1 MRLRFG
7 ANVRD
12 VPAGV
17 LTGATRQPRNPA
29 GHQPTQMR
37 SDNAATYMDHGGRG
51 SAAMSL
57 DLVIRSAR
65 LEDGAAPVDLGVKDG
80 RIAEIAPTIASD
92 APDRDAAGGLLI
104 RGFADSHLHLDKACI
119 LERAQNRSGDLR
131 GALEAVTTAK
141 RDFTTE
147 DVYAR
152 GAQVLDKAI
161 GQGTTLIRTQVE
173 IDPVIG
179 LAGFEAVR
187 RLKADYA
194 WALDLQICVFPQEGL
209 LNYPGTEELLRA
221 ALEQGADLLGGCPY
235 TDSDPEGQIARIF
248 GMARA
253 FDVDLDFHL
262 DFDLDTSWR
271 HLDEV
276 ARQTI
281 AHDMQGRVAIGHV
294 TKLSMLPPERLAE
307 SVALLRDAGIA
318 LTVLP
323 ATDLFI
329 TGRDHDHAVPRG
341 VAPAHVFHAA
351 GVRCTVATNNVLNPF
366 TPYGDCSLP
375 RMANLFANV
384 AQLGGPED
392 LAACFAMISE
402 DPFRLLGHDSRIV
415 VGGPADLVLLP
426 APSRAATVSEIG
438 RPLWGMKAGRMTFEA
453 PAPRLFRP

>member
-1 MRLRFG
+1 M
-7 ANVRD
+7 
-12 VPAGV
+12 
-17 LTGATRQPRNPA
+17 T
-29 GHQPTQMR
+29 
-37 SDNAATYMDHGGRG
+37 
-51 SAAMSL
+51 L
-57 DLVIRSAR
+57 DLIIRDAR
-65 LEDGAAPVDLGVKDG
+65 LSDGAAPVDIGLAQG
-80 RIAEIAPTIASD
+80 RIATIGTRLASD
-92 APDRDAAGGLLI
+92 APTLDAQGGLAFP
-104 RGFADSHLHLDKACI
+104 GFADSHLHLDKACI
-119 LERAQNRSGDLR
+119 LERAVNRTGDLK
-131 GALEAVTTAK
+131 GALAAVTAAK

-152 GAQVLDKAI
+152 GARVLEQAI

-187 RLKADYA
+187 QLKRDYS

-221 ALEQGADLLGGCPY
+221 ALAEGADLLGGCPY
-235 TDSDPEGQIARIF
+235 TDTDPEGQIALLF
-248 GMARA
+248 EMARA
-253 FDVDLDFHL
+253 FGVDLDFHL

-281 AHDMQGRVAIGHV
+281 AFGMQGRVAIGHV
-294 TKLSMLPPERLAE
+294 TKLSMLPPAALAQ
-307 SVALLRDAGIA
+307 SVALLQDAGIA

-329 TGRDHDHAVPRG
+329 TGRGHDHAVPRG
-341 VAPAHVFHAA
+341 VAPAHRFHAA
-351 GVRCTVATNNVLNPF
+351 GVCCTVATNNVLNPF

-384 AQLGGPED
+384 AQLGSAEE
-392 LAACFAMISE
+392 LTACFEMVSSA
-402 DPFRLLGHDSRIV
+402 PFRLLGVSDRIE

-426 APSRAATVSEIG
+426 CESRASAVAEIW
-438 RPLWGMKAGRMTFEA
+438 RPVWGLRGGRMTFEA
-453 PAPRLFRP
+453 PAPRILRP

>member
-1 MRLRFG
+1 M
-7 ANVRD
+7 
-12 VPAGV
+12 
-17 LTGATRQPRNPA
+17 T
-29 GHQPTQMR
+29 
-37 SDNAATYMDHGGRG
+37 
-51 SAAMSL
+51 L
-57 DLVIRSAR
+57 DLIIRDAR
-65 LEDGAAPVDLGVKDG
+65 LSDGAAPVDIGLAQG
-80 RIAEIAPTIASD
+80 RIATIGAGLASD
-92 APDRDAAGGLLI
+92 GPTLDAQGGLVF

-119 LERAQNRSGDLR
+119 LERAVNRTGDLK
-131 GALEAVTTAK
+131 GALAAVTAAK

-152 GAQVLDKAI
+152 GARVLEQAI

-187 RLKADYA
+187 QLKRDYS

-221 ALEQGADLLGGCPY
+221 ALAEGADLLGGCPY
-235 TDSDPEGQIARIF
+235 TDTNPEGQIARLF
-248 GMARA
+248 EMARA
-253 FDVDLDFHL
+253 FGVDLDFHL

-281 AHDMQGRVAIGHV
+281 AFGMQGRVAIGHV
-294 TKLSMLPPERLAE
+294 TKLSMLPPAALAQ
-307 SVALLRDAGIA
+307 SVALLQDAGIA

-329 TGRDHDHAVPRG
+329 TGRGHDHAVPRG
-341 VAPAHVFHAA
+341 VAPAHRFHAA
-351 GVRCTVATNNVLNPF
+351 GVCCTVATNNVLNPF

-384 AQLGGPED
+384 AQLGSIEE
-392 LAACFAMISE
+392 LTACFEMVSSA
-402 DPFRLLGHDSRIV
+402 PFRLLGVSDRIE

-426 APSRAATVSEIG
+426 CESRASAVAEIR
-438 RPLWGMKAGRMTFEA
+438 RPVWGLRGGRMTFEA
-453 PAPRLFRP
+453 PAPRILRP

>member
-1 MRLRFG
+1 M
-7 ANVRD
+7 
-12 VPAGV
+12 
-17 LTGATRQPRNPA
+17 T
-29 GHQPTQMR
+29 
-37 SDNAATYMDHGGRG
+37 
-51 SAAMSL
+51 L
-57 DLVIRSAR
+57 DLIIRDAR
-65 LEDGAAPVDLGVKDG
+65 LSDGAAPVDIGLAQG
-80 RIAEIAPTIASD
+80 RIATIGAGLASD
-92 APDRDAAGGLLI
+92 APTLDAQGGLAF

-119 LERAQNRSGDLR
+119 LERAVNRTGDLK
-131 GALEAVTTAK
+131 GALAAVTAAK

-152 GAQVLDKAI
+152 GARVLEQAI

-187 RLKADYA
+187 QLKRDYS

-221 ALEQGADLLGGCPY
+221 ALAEGADLLGGCPY
-235 TDSDPEGQIARIF
+235 TDTNPEGQIARLF
-248 GMARA
+248 EMARA
-253 FDVDLDFHL
+253 FGVDLDFHL

-281 AHDMQGRVAIGHV
+281 AFGMQGRVAIGHV
-294 TKLSMLPPERLAE
+294 TKLSMLPPAALAQ
-307 SVALLRDAGIA
+307 SVALLQDAGIA

-329 TGRDHDHAVPRG
+329 TGRGHDHAVPRG
-341 VAPAHVFHAA
+341 VAPAHRFHAA
-351 GVRCTVATNNVLNPF
+351 GVCCTVATNNVLNPF

-384 AQLGGPED
+384 AQLGSIEE
-392 LAACFAMISE
+392 LTACFEMVSS
-402 DPFRLLGHDSRIV
+402 DPFRLLGVPDRIE

-426 APSRAATVSEIG
+426 CESRASAVAEIR
-438 RPLWGMKAGRMTFEA
+438 RPVWGLRGGRMTFEA
-453 PAPRLFRP
+453 PAPRILRP